1 MKVLDVNRPLKEFH
15 EDLQEGLEFGF
26 ILADSQTLTLMA
38 QLYNNLDYYFTY
50 FKAASEN
57 AEKES

>member
-1 MKVLDVNRPLKEFH
+1 MKVLDVNQPFKEFH
-15 EDLQEGLEFGF
+15 EDLQEGLELGF

-50 FKAASEN
+50 FKTTSECL
-57 AEKES
+57 EK